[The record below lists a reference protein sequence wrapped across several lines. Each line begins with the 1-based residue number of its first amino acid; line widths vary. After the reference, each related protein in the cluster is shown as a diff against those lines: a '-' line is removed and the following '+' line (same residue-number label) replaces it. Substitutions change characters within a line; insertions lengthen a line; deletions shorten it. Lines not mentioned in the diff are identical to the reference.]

1 MSARFRLTAI
11 YSVPDFDRWAEVI
24 GTAQRRVPGVERM
37 TVHRSVDDPNEV
49 MVELEV
55 ESVEIAQTVLKG
67 ENLHDLLDRLPASSS
82 TRRCS
87 SASRWT
93 TCPTERPTERSWS
106 Y

>member
-1 MSARFRLTAI
+1 VSARFRLTAI
-11 YSVPDFDRWAEVI
+11 YSVPDFDRWAEVVRA
-24 GTAQRRVPGVERM
+24 AQRRVPGVERM

-67 ENLHDLLDRLPASSS
+67 QNLHDLLDRAGIEFYPPIFIGEQVDAL
-82 TRRCS
+82 
-87 SASRWT
+87 
-93 TCPTERPTERSWS
+93 S